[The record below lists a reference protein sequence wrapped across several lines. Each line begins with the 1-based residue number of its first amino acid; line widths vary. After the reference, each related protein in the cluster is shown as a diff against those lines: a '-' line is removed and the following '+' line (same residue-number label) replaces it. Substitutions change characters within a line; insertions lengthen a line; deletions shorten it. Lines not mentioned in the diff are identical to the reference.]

1 MHYVRVHGGVE
12 NCLDWTLDT
21 AFEDQHRLRM
31 GNVDQNVAMV
41 GHIILNLLKAKR
53 ATRAGIKIKRQ
64 MADWD
69 NGYLLKV
76 LQRF

>member
-1 MHYVRVHGGVE
+1 MHYVRAHGGVE

-21 AFEDQHRLRM
+21 AFEDQHHLRM

-41 GHIILNLLKAKR
+41 RHIILNLFKAKR
-53 ATRAGIKIKRQ
+53 ETGAGIKIKRQ

-69 NGYLLKV
+69 KGSLLKV
-76 LQRF
+76 LKIF